1 MFTSTCLYVNMLTC
15 IRLHMFTCL
24 LRYICSHDYMPS
36 YVPKLSS
43 QPKGGVGGIH
53 GIMFTHPHILTPT
66 CTRTHICTCHLPTYV
81 QYICSHVHVYIS
93 TYVFTCSLVIQTR
106 VHLITAHLSLCPVF
120 IRSVCIHMFHS
131 TRTHMFMCPPVH
143 VSVCTHV
150 FIYSYAHMYITTHM
164 LTCSPAHM
172 YHCSRTHMFMRP
184 SVHMSVCTHVHILIC
199 SRVHDTYMLTCTLYP
214 YVHVFTC
221 TYVSMYTCSY
231 THMLTCT

>member
-1 MFTSTCLYVNMLTC
+1 MFIFTCLYVNMLTC

-24 LRYICSHDYMPS
+24 LKFICSHGYMPS

-43 QPKGGVGGIH
+43 KPKGGVGGIH
-53 GIMFTHPHILTPT
+53 VIMFTHPHILTPT

-131 TRTHMFMCPPVH
+131 TRTHMFTCPPVH

-150 FIYSYAHMYITTHM
+150 HILVCSHVHNYTYAHM
-164 LTCSPAHM
+164 
-172 YHCSRTHMFMRP
+172 
-184 SVHMSVCTHVHILIC
+184 
-199 SRVHDTYMLTCTLYP
+199 
-214 YVHVFTC
+214 FTC
-221 TYVSMYTCSY
+221 TYVSLFTYSYVHAPICTYVCMYTCPY

>member
-24 LRYICSHDYMPS
+24 LYICSHDYMPS

-66 CTRTHICTCHLPTYV
+66 CTRTHICTCRLPTYV

-120 IRSVCIHMFHS
+120 IRSVCIHMFHG
-131 TRTHMFMCPPVH
+131 TRIHMFMCPPVH
-143 VSVCTHV
+143 MSVCT
-150 FIYSYAHMYITTHM
+150 YAHIRI
-164 LTCSPAHM
+164 CSHVHNYA
-172 YHCSRTHMFMRP
+172 YVHMFTGIHMFTCP
-184 SVHMSVCTHVHILIC
+184 PVHMSVCTHVHIRI
-199 SRVHDTYMLTCTLYP
+199 
-214 YVHVFTC
+214 
-221 TYVSMYTCSY
+221 
-231 THMLTCT
+231 